1 MKVENTEAQIKEEN
15 PNIANAVLA
24 VVFPRKLVHSGSK
37 RAYPSSFVWDCPN
50 CEKWNIWKTKRLF
63 GISIVCCQ
71 DCKSDFN
78 LDKSK
83 PMEEI
88 TRTKDMKS
96 IID

>member
-1 MKVENTEAQIKEEN
+1 MKNTSTETFN
-15 PNIANAVLA
+15 TANSNEMLA

-50 CEKWNIWKTKRLF
+50 CEKWNIWQTKRLF
-63 GISIVCCQ
+63 GISKVCCQ

>member
-1 MKVENTEAQIKEEN
+1 MNDKLDLKNETPTFGNVL
-15 PNIANAVLA
+15 LA
-24 VVFPRKLVHSGSK
+24 VVFPRKLVHSGIK
-37 RAYPSSFVWDCPN
+37 RAYPSSFVWDCPK
-50 CEKWNIWKTKRLF
+50 CEKWNIWQTKRLF
-63 GISIVCCQ
+63 GISKVCCQ
-71 DCKSDFN
+71 DCKSYFN